1 MSKSKNKPVREALE
15 EEFGSKCMYHEGIRK
30 IRPPAVSKRR
40 YRGKKIQDQLT
51 LHHLIPLRK
60 NGPTTKEN
68 TAVLCRYCHDF
79 VESLTEAEREQ
90 VNDELRAYKKR
101 LDNIEIAT
109 VEIQNGKVVQ
119 AEVLIP
125 EEREEPVYILA
136 YDISEEEWQKFKAE
150 RNKRVLE
157 SQRWERGV
165 EKFHEERN

>member
-40 YRGKKIQDQLT
+40 YRGKKKQDQLT

-79 VESLTEAEREQ
+79 VESLTEAEREK

-101 LDNIEIAT
+101 LDNIQIAT
-109 VEIQNGKVVQ
+109 VQMQNGKVVKS
-119 AEVLIP
+119 ELLIP
-125 EEREEPVYILA
+125 EEREEEICISA
-136 YDISEEEWQKFKAE
+136 YDISEEEWQKFKTE
-150 RNKRVLE
+150 RNKRIIETLK
-157 SQRWERGV
+157 WEKAR
-165 EKFHEERN
+165 

>member
-79 VESLTEAEREQ
+79 VESLTEAEREK

-109 VEIQNGKVVQ
+109 VQMQNGKVVKS
-119 AEVLIP
+119 ELLIP
-125 EEREEPVYILA
+125 EEREEEICIPA
-136 YDISEEEWQKFKAE
+136 YDISEEEWQKFKTE

-157 SQRWERGV
+157 SPKWEKGRKRV
-165 EKFHEERN
+165 YEERD

>member
-1 MSKSKNKPVREALE
+1 M
-15 EEFGSKCMYHEGIRK
+15 
-30 IRPPAVSKRR
+30 
-40 YRGKKIQDQLT
+40 
-51 LHHLIPLRK
+51 
-60 NGPTTKEN
+60 
-68 TAVLCRYCHDF
+68 
-79 VESLTEAEREQ
+79 
-90 VNDELRAYKKR
+90 NDELRTYKKR

-109 VEIQNGKVVQ
+109 VQIQNGKVVQ

-165 EKFHEERN
+165 EKFHKERN